1 MKSLHPPRKTFMLY
15 KCIMVIKTMLTGING
30 HIIIHEMISFNDML
44 MVGIITTKKM
54 TVIKMAYPTELSA
67 SADKNI
73 TTANMHTIPNNV
85 VFVSLLKMLFMSIL
99 FIFIWPNFSLM
110 DVFIDTVSSFAFSFV
125 SVFFL
130 FSSIINI
137 FHLFA

>member
-1 MKSLHPPRKTFMLY
+1 MNKVTTAATPNIKGMSSLMKSLHPPRKTFMLY

-85 VFVSLLKMLFMSIL
+85 VFVSLLKMLFLSIL
-99 FIFIWPNFSLM
+99 FICI
-110 DVFIDTVSSFAFSFV
+110 
-125 SVFFL
+125 
-130 FSSIINI
+130 
-137 FHLFA
+137 